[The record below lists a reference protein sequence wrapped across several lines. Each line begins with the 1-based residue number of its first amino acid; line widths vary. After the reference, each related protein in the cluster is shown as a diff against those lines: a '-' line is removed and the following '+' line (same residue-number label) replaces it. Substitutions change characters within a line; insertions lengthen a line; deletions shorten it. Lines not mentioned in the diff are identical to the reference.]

1 MLSELRIQDFAIIEG
16 LNLNFGPGL
25 TVFTGETGAG
35 KSIIL
40 DALSAVLGGRV
51 DLNDIRRESDKA
63 VIEATFVL
71 DEATQAALRP
81 ILEGEGLFD
90 DPHQV
95 TLGREIRT
103 SGRNVARVNG
113 RSVSLALQAEVGA
126 LLADIHGQSEHLSLL
141 RVQHHLELLDRFAHH
156 DELLAGYKA
165 QYRQWRA
172 LQAELEDLQKT
183 QQFARERT
191 DMLTYQIQEI
201 ESARLKAGEEEELRL
216 ERTRLANAETL
227 YELGQQALTLLDE
240 GGTDSLPVTDLLGQV
255 VQSLADLSRIDSHMA
270 SFNERAESALNTL
283 ADIAFELR
291 KYLESIEFNPKRLD
305 QVEERLNTI
314 SFLKRKYGGSLES
327 IQAYLEKSKL
337 ELTKVEN
344 IEEQIEQVEQKIAQ
358 IKQELAVKA
367 AQLSAERAEAA
378 RKLTAGIEQQL
389 DKLQMTKAH
398 FQVAMQ
404 QLPDPDGLVVNGQTQ
419 AFDANGID
427 KVEFLIETNVGE
439 GFKPLVKIASGGETS
454 RLMLALKS
462 VLAEADQIPTLVFD
476 EIDQGIGGR
485 VGMTVGE
492 MLLELAREHQVM
504 CVTHLPQLAAFGDQH
519 LHVSKQ
525 EHAGR
530 TTTQVEELQGTA
542 RVNELAA
549 MLGAPSESNRRSA
562 EELLRTVEEFT
573 GKIRANR

>member
-51 DLNDIRRESDKA
+51 DVNDIRRESDKA
-63 VIEATFVL
+63 IIEATFLL
-71 DEATQAALRP
+71 DEPTQAALKP
-81 ILEGEGLFD
+81 ILEAEGLFEGA
-90 DPHQV
+90 QL
-95 TLGREIRT
+95 TLGREIRAA
-103 SGRNVARVNG
+103 GRNVARING
-113 RSVSLALQAEVGA
+113 RSVNLSLQAEVGA
-126 LLADIHGQSEHLSLL
+126 YLTDIHGQSEHLSLL

-156 DELLAGYKA
+156 DAILAQYRA

-191 DMLTYQIQEI
+191 DMLSYQIQEI
-201 ESARLKAGEEEELRL
+201 ESAHLKAGEEEELRQ

-227 YELGQQALTLLDE
+227 YELGRQALTLLDE
-240 GGTDSLPVTDLLGQV
+240 GGTESLPVTDLLGQV
-255 VQSLADLSRIDSHMA
+255 VQSLADLSRIDPHMA
-270 SFNERAESALNTL
+270 GLSEHTEQALSTL
-283 ADIAFELR
+283 SDTAYELR
-291 KYLESIEFNPKRLD
+291 NYLEAIEFNPKRLD
-305 QVEERLNTI
+305 QIEERLNTLA
-314 SFLKRKYGGSLES
+314 FLKRKHGGSLES

-462 VLAEADQIPTLVFD
+462 VLAEADQIPTLIFD

-485 VGMTVGE
+485 VGLTVGE
-492 MLLELAREHQVM
+492 MLWQLAREHQVM

-519 LHVSKQ
+519 LRVSKQ
-525 EHAGR
+525 ENAGR